1 MSPGPHGGRLFFAIG
16 APRSGT
22 TLLMRMLNVH
32 ADIATRPEP
41 HLLTPL
47 AHLGYYANV
56 TKAPYDPFQ
65 SAEAIKSVVKDLPG
79 GEAAYLDALR
89 AYADHLYGG
98 LLDPTGRR
106 YFLDKT
112 PAYALILPFLAKLY
126 PDAVYVVLT
135 RHPFAVFSSYAES
148 FFDGDWAAAHA
159 FNPVVER
166 YVPAIAAFLRER
178 PVKRLHHVRYESLV
192 ADPQRE
198 LRAICATADLPYSD
212 DLVEY
217 GKKGL
222 SGEGLGDPVGVNA
235 HTRPTTESVDKWA
248 RGVAQDDA
256 KVALLQ
262 GMLARLDDVD
272 LEAWGVDR
280 SSIWAPLE
288 AVAPEQAAEARKQGT
303 RWDRH
308 HLQRRVLLHVRRN
321 VQGGGS
327 ALGGAVRRVR
337 FLCDVL
343 LRDGF

>member
-1 MSPGPHGGRLFFAIG
+1 MAGHGERLLFAIG

-32 ADIATRPEP
+32 DAITTRPEP

-47 AHLGYYANV
+47 AHLGFYGNV
-56 TKAPYDPFQ
+56 TKAPYDAFQ
-65 SAEAIKSVVKDLPG
+65 AAEAIKALVKELPG

-89 AYADHLYGG
+89 AYSDRIYGG
-98 LLDPTGRR
+98 LLEPTGRR

-112 PAYALILPFLAKLY
+112 PAYALILPFLARLY

-135 RHPFAVFSSYAES
+135 RHPFAVFASFAES

-159 FNPVVER
+159 FNPIVER
-166 YVPAIAAFLRER
+166 YVPAIATFLRER
-178 PVKRLHHVRYESLV
+178 PVERLYHVRYESLV

-198 LRAICATADLPYSD
+198 LRAICETAGLAYSD
-212 DLVEY
+212 DLIEY
-217 GKKGL
+217 GKKDV
-222 SGEGLGDPVGVNA
+222 SGAGLGDPVGVNA
-235 HTRPTTESVDKWA
+235 HERPTTESVDKWA
-248 RGVAQDDA
+248 RGVAHDDG
-256 KVALLQ
+256 KIDLLQ
-262 GMLARLDDVD
+262 GMLARLTDAD
-272 LEAWGVDR
+272 LAVWGFDR
-280 SSIWAPLE
+280 SSIWAPLD
-288 AVAPEQAAEARKQGT
+288 AVSPEQAKKARKKAT

-308 HLQRRVLLHVRRN
+308 HVERRALLHLRRN
-321 VQGGGS
+321 LQGN